1 MDKKELQETPVWVL
15 FEKGRSYHHMVGIFE
30 DTDRNY
36 RMYNGDQWAGAKL
49 GDVAPIQK
57 NFIKPIVKF
66 KLAVLHDNLFAVIFS
81 SMNFENQAFR
91 RNAEYICQMLN
102 NYESRIWEQDKR
114 DSKLREVTSDSAI
127 NGEGIL
133 YIDYDTEDKRPRSEV
148 LKKNDVY
155 YGNENNPDIQTQ
167 PYILIRKRLPLSSAV
182 DFAITHGLPESKTEF
197 IRPDNDTSEQS
208 GESAKQEVDD
218 MVTLVYKLYRKDK
231 TVHFSIATRWITIA
245 EDVDIGITLYP
256 LAHMNWERK
265 EGSARSD
272 GEVKWLIPN
281 QIEVNKT
288 EMRRA
293 LTVKSQAYPQKVI
306 DETKITNPDAI
317 NAVGGVL
324 KTRGQTVDDVRKVV
338 GILTPATM
346 SQDVK
351 MLQDDLIQFSR
362 ELAGAGDSATGQIN
376 PETASGRA
384 ILAVQQ
390 ASRAPM
396 TEQRDACQTF
406 IEDVSRIELEYI
418 ILHANDG
425 LNLEMKIPDP
435 RTGQETVRMVN
446 VPKATLE
453 ALKATVRIDI
463 TPKSV
468 YDRYAQEQTLENFLK
483 GGFLT
488 AQRAPE
494 LKIYA
499 ELLDDDSVAPKQKLL
514 DAANKIIAE
523 QRRIAEIEAKAQ
535 SQQLQTKMFL
545 QQGPNVQASQISEA
559 QMRDRVKQA
568 VLRAMAGKM
577 AKAAQSPK
585 QNSA

>member
-15 FEKGRSYHHMVGIFE
+15 FEKGRNYHHMVGIFE

-49 GDVAPIQK
+49 GDVEPIQK
-57 NFIKPIVKF
+57 NFIKPIVKY
-66 KLAVLHDNLFAVIFS
+66 KLAVLHDNLFAVVFS

-133 YIDYDTEDKRPRSEV
+133 YIDYDTQDKRPRSEV

-167 PYILIRKRLPLSSAV
+167 PYILIRKRLPVSTAI
-182 DFAITHGLPESKTEF
+182 DFALEHGLPESKTEF
-197 IRPDNDTSEQS
+197 IRSDNDTFEQS

-218 MVTLVYKLYRKDK
+218 MVTIVYKLYRKEK

-288 EMRRA
+288 EMRRV
-293 LTVKSQAYPQKVI
+293 LTVKSQAYPHKVI
-306 DETKITNPDAI
+306 DETKISNPDAI

-324 KTRGQTVDDVRKVV
+324 KTKGQTVDDVRKVV
-338 GILTPATM
+338 GTLTPATM

-351 MLQDDLIQFSR
+351 LLQDDLIQFSR
-362 ELAGAGDSATGQIN
+362 ELAGAGDSATGQVN
-376 PETASGRA
+376 PESASGRA

-406 IEDVSRIELEYI
+406 IEDVARIELEYI
-418 ILHANDG
+418 ILHANNG
-425 LNLEMKIPDP
+425 LNLEMKLPDP

-446 VPKATLE
+446 VPKATLQ

-468 YDRYAQEQTLENFLK
+468 YDRYAQEQTLENFLQ

-488 AQRAPE
+488 PQRAPE

-523 QRRIAEIEAKAQ
+523 QRRIAEIEARAQ

-545 QQGPNVQASQISEA
+545 QQGPKVQASQISEA
-559 QMRDRVKQA
+559 QMRGRVKQA
-568 VLRAMAGKM
+568 VLQAMAGKM

>member
-15 FEKGRSYHHMVGIFE
+15 FEKGRNYHHMVGIFE

-49 GDVAPIQK
+49 GDVEPIQK
-57 NFIKPIVKF
+57 NFIKPIVKY
-66 KLAVLHDNLFAVIFS
+66 KLAVLHDNLFAVVFS

-133 YIDYDTEDKRPRSEV
+133 YIDYDTQDKRPRSEV

-167 PYILIRKRLPLSSAV
+167 PYILIRKRLPVSTAI
-182 DFAITHGLPESKTEF
+182 DFALEHGLPESKTEF
-197 IRPDNDTSEQS
+197 IRSDNDTFEQS

-218 MVTLVYKLYRKDK
+218 MVTIVYKLYRKEK

-288 EMRRA
+288 EMRRV
-293 LTVKSQAYPQKVI
+293 LTVKSQAYPHKVI
-306 DETKITNPDAI
+306 DETKISNPDAI

-324 KTRGQTVDDVRKVV
+324 KTKGQTVDDVRKVV
-338 GILTPATM
+338 GTLTPATM

-351 MLQDDLIQFSR
+351 LLQDDLIQFSR
-362 ELAGAGDSATGQIN
+362 ELAGAGDSATGQVN
-376 PETASGRA
+376 PESASGRA

-406 IEDVSRIELEYI
+406 IEDVARIELEYI
-418 ILHANDG
+418 ILHANNG
-425 LNLEMKIPDP
+425 LNLEMKLPDP
-435 RTGQETVRMVN
+435 RTGQETVQMVN